1 MAEGYRE
8 EAFAGLLNSLKEMP
22 CATPEE
28 RIRSRTGQELRL
40 RSHRHRPAG
49 EKLIRRSSWRR
60 SMKRFGDILEGR
72 KTE

>member
-28 RIRSRTGQELRL
+28 RKQRL
-40 RSHRHRPAG
+40 DDFRNHPVA
-49 EKLIRRSSWRR
+49 
-60 SMKRFGDILEGR
+60 
-72 KTE
+72 